1 VIGRSLGLISREAR
15 SSLRWDAGILTV
27 AGLAVGLPL
36 GVAAGRVAWD
46 LVADRLGVVVE
57 HALPW
62 WAPLPLV
69 VAGAVLAVTAVAAEL
84 PARAAARRRP
94 AAVLRAE

>member
-1 VIGRSLGLISREAR
+1 MCTRTQQPWVSLLA
-15 SSLRWDAGILTV
+15 RWDAEVLTV

-36 GVAAGRVAWD
+36 GVAAGRGAWD
-46 LVADRLGVVVE
+46 LVADPLGVVVE

-62 WAPLPLV
+62 WAPPAV
-69 VAGAVLAVTAVAAEL
+69 GVAVLAVAAVAAAL
-84 PARAAARRRP
+84 PGRVAARLRP